1 MLRCNT
7 NKVIDKAMD
16 FIRNDLIYYIVY
28 DVEFKNDIE
37 ILQAMQES
45 YKCSNS
51 EWKNKNIICYENKF
65 KEFIYNYLTLDY
77 TEISIFLQNWL
88 EASEKEIDTKKDIF
102 DYFAHILYKAFL
114 KMCDI
119 NKFNFDFKLTAY

>member
-16 FIRNDLIYYIVY
+16 FIRNDLIYYVIH
-28 DVEFKNDIE
+28 DVEFKNDVE
-37 ILQAMQES
+37 ILQAIQES
-45 YKCSNS
+45 YKHNNNK
-51 EWKNKNIICYENKF
+51 WKNKNIICCENKF
-65 KEFIYNYLTLDY
+65 KDFIWNYLILDY
-77 TEISIFLQNWL
+77 TEISSLLQNWL
-88 EASEKEIDTKKDIF
+88 EASEKNIDNKKDIF

-114 KMCDI
+114 KMCNI